1 MTGKRTADVRLDD
14 NDSEAM
20 TGVTTRQDSMPYSFS
35 FA

>member
-14 NDSEAM
+14 KDGEAM
-20 TGVTTRQDSMPYSFS
+20 TVATTRQDSMPYSFS